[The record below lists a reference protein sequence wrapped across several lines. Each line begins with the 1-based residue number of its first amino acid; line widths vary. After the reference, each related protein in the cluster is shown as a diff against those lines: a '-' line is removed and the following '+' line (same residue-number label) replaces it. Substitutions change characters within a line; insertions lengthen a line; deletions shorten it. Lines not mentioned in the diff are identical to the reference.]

1 MDKKLIP
8 TQDAL
13 EEYPILVQTSPNRE
27 GCFLFFYSTKDK
39 GLNLLRKKPEELITK
54 GTTQSSSLE
63 LRRYRLIIKMT

>member
-13 EEYPILVQTSPNRE
+13 EEYPILVQISPNRE
-27 GCFLFFYSTKDK
+27 GCFLFFYSRKDK

>member
-1 MDKKLIP
+1 LDKKLIP

-39 GLNLLRKKPEELITK
+39 GLNLLRKKPEELITR
-54 GTTQSSSLE
+54 GLQEVAPLN
-63 LRRYRLIIKMT
+63 LGDIV